1 MVIDFVPAYYQNFEL
16 IALMKSVQP
25 QLTMVT
31 DFELTV
37 LMKSEKQIHEKQEYF
52 CNLECFSVSQKA
64 VGRVKAFAMQCY
76 VMKYLNIKSSLL
88 SHSFINSA
96 SANFCI

>member
-37 LMKSEKQIHEKQEYF
+37 LMKSEKQIHEKQKSISVIL
-52 CNLECFSVSQKA
+52 NVSQFL
-64 VGRVKAFAMQCY
+64 RRQ
-76 VMKYLNIKSSLL
+76 
-88 SHSFINSA
+88 
-96 SANFCI
+96 